1 MGWHALSLLTFDGWR
16 ESWGATAPLFWE
28 LPSWTRGILQNETYF
43 SGESSYFGIP
53 DCLLHTQKKI
63 FICPESKAIHF
74 IHQSSNN
81 RYTASQEVYKMSHWD
96 FLGCIYSYL
105 DIIYIR
111 IDIAWGISAHTIL
124 FHHLLRNKA
133 SHFHNLLGLQ
143 FTMWIT
149 DVEKHSVKRKIT
161 IWMIFIT
168 AHPLP
173 IIHYLVY
180 IICQMFR

>member
-1 MGWHALSLLTFDGWR
+1 MDGEKVEEPRRRFFGNSQVERGGSFKMKPILVVNLL
-16 ESWGATAPLFWE
+16 
-28 LPSWTRGILQNETYF
+28 ILGYPTVCC
-43 SGESSYFGIP
+43 I
-53 DCLLHTQKKI
+53 HKKNI

-143 FTMWIT
+143 FTM
-149 DVEKHSVKRKIT
+149 
-161 IWMIFIT
+161 
-168 AHPLP
+168 
-173 IIHYLVY
+173 
-180 IICQMFR
+180 